1 MRTIGSVLEANR
13 GIGKGFDFLRIFL
26 ATLIVLNHSF
36 LIVDGDYNAITSYK
50 LWPLFS
56 SIVPMFFALSGFLI
70 TGSAQRLKLKDF
82 LINRG
87 IRIVPALTV
96 DIVVATL
103 LIGTFLTTEPLPGYF
118 ADRRFSHYFL
128 NVVGFIHYELPGV
141 FASNPDKAT
150 VNGSLWTIPFEIGCY
165 ALMSM
170 AIISGC
176 IKTRRRMLM
185 SFFAFLVGYYLLHAM
200 VPDLT
205 PDTPVH
211 NYVNGFITA
220 RGGSGNLYF
229 YFVAGS
235 CLYVFKDSIPVSLPL
250 AVLAGAVVEFNGFVS
265 LESARVLVLAFPIA
279 YLTAYI
285 GLLPIPKL
293 PLYSKGD
300 YSYGVY
306 LYAYPLQQ
314 SLVALL
320 PGRFTILSH
329 FVCSMVVTT
338 CVAMLS
344 WHCIEKPILRLRKR
358 FSFAARLHS

>member
-13 GIGKGFDFLRIFL
+13 GIGKGFDFVRIFL

-36 LIVDGDYNAITSYK
+36 LIVDGDYNTITTYK
-50 LWPLFS
+50 LWPIFS

-70 TGSAQRLKLKDF
+70 TGSAQRLNLTNF

-87 IRIVPALTV
+87 IRIVPALAV
-96 DIVVATL
+96 DILVATL
-103 LIGTFLTTEPLPGYF
+103 LIGTLLTTEPLPAYL
-118 ADRRFSHYFL
+118 ADKKFRHYFL
-128 NVVGFIHYELPGV
+128 NIVGFIHYELPGV

-170 AIISGC
+170 AVILGC
-176 IKTRRRMLM
+176 IKTRRRMLIG
-185 SFFAFLVGYYLLHAM
+185 FLAFLVVFYSLHLL

-205 PDTPVH
+205 PDSPIN

-229 YFVAGS
+229 YFLAGS
-235 CLYVFKDSIPVSLPL
+235 FLYVFKDSIPVSLPL
-250 AVLAGAVVEFNGFVS
+250 AVLAGLIIQFNGLLP

-314 SLVALL
+314 TLVALF
-320 PGRFTILSH
+320 PGKFTILSH
-329 FVCSMVVTT
+329 FVCSMAVATG
-338 CVAMLS
+338 VAMIS
-344 WHCIEKPILRLRKR
+344 WHFVEKPILGLRKK
-358 FSFAARLHS
+358 FSFAARLHP